1 MVNGGLVLL
10 LVSTSGGGFG
20 TASCAG
26 SMLGCWGSEGFP
38 AVGSGIVESGT
49 GCMLV
54 CWGSEDLPTAVV
66 VSGLEPGTG
75 WPAFMLV

>member
-1 MVNGGLVLL
+1 MVNSGLVLL
-10 LVSTSGGGFG
+10 LVSTSG
-20 TASCAG
+20 AG
-26 SMLGCWGSEGFP
+26 SMLGRWGSEDSP
-38 AVGSGIVESGT
+38 AIGSGIVESGT

-54 CWGSEDLPTAVV
+54 CWGSEDLPAAAV